1 MKNKILY
8 IALVVLLMASCK
20 KDSDPILD
28 DPDTRLTAELAA
40 NQAKLIAAPNGWK
53 ATIYPS
59 GGKGFSF
66 YFKFLADGKV
76 DMMGDVN
83 NASST
88 APQTSTYRLKALQR
102 PTLIFDTYNYIH
114 LIADP
119 DASISGGANASGL
132 KSDFEFAFAGVAGDT
147 LKFEGTFYGNKMS
160 IVTLSAAESQSI
172 LAGGLK
178 TMTDANTAYI
188 AANKNPYLQFAD
200 GTKGALSID
209 PTSKTLKLTYL
220 DSKGVVQSKSVTF
233 AYGINKLSLSAYLNY
248 GSVYFNELF
257 YDSASK
263 TYYIMVG
270 TTRINVQNSNVP
282 IVPLSLQ
289 FGFPS
294 AFAYRSINIGTSL
307 PLGVTSGFNAIYQ
320 ASVTKFATTLTP
332 SRTLVAVRFA
342 LTSNNTA
349 TVTTQNNNGTTT
361 LTAVATYNYTMNDGV
376 ITLSN
381 PIYDSNWV
389 ARTTQLIDIQNY
401 FLTGPFK
408 IDWVSSTNV
417 NSPLLGGLYRTADL
431 SSFMYGTL

>member
-1 MKNKILY
+1 MKNKFLY
-8 IALVVLLMASCK
+8 IALVILLMASCK
-20 KDSDPILD
+20 RDSDPILD
-28 DPDTRLTAELAA
+28 DPDTRLTAELVA
-40 NQAKLIAAPNGWK
+40 NQAKLVAAPNGWK

-83 NASST
+83 NTSSS

-132 KSDFEFAFAGVAGDT
+132 KSDFEFAFASVSGDT

-160 IVTLSAAESQSI
+160 MVTLSAAESQSI
-172 LAGGLK
+172 LASGLK
-178 TMTDANTAYI
+178 TMTDANTAYV

-209 PTSKTLKLTYL
+209 PTAKTIKLTYL
-220 DSKGVVQSKSVTF
+220 DSKGVVQTKSVAF

-248 GSVYFNELF
+248 GSTYFNELL
-257 YDSASK
+257 YDTANKS
-263 TYYIMVG
+263 YYIMAG
-270 TTRINVQNSNVP
+270 TTRINVQNSLVP

-294 AFAYRSINIGTSL
+294 AFAYRKITIPSTGLPIG
-307 PLGVTSGFNAIYQ
+307 VNSGFN
-320 ASVTKFATTLTP
+320 SVYSEVVRLFGTVKVNTIVFTLI
-332 SRTLVAVRFA
+332 
-342 LTSNNTA
+342 SNNQINVDVTYTSTA
-349 TVTTQNNNGTTT
+349 SFV
-361 LTAVATYNYTMNDGV
+361 ASATYNYNRAGDV
-376 ITLSN
+376 FTLSS
-381 PIYDSNWV
+381 PIYNGNWNTR
-389 ARTTQLIDIQNY
+389 ATPLKPLTDY
-401 FLTGPFK
+401 MLTGPFK

-431 SSFMYGTL
+431 SSFIYGTL

>member
-1 MKNKILY
+1 MKNKFLY
-8 IALVVLLMASCK
+8 IALVVLLMAGCK
-20 KDSDPILD
+20 RDSDPILD
-28 DPDTRLTAELAA
+28 DPDTRLTAELLA
-40 NQAKLIAAPNGWK
+40 NQAKLVAAPNGWK

-76 DMMGDVN
+76 DMMGDIN
-83 NASST
+83 NTSST

-160 IVTLSAAESQSI
+160 MVTLSAAESQSI
-172 LAGGLK
+172 LASGLK

-209 PTSKTLKLTYL
+209 PTSKTLKLIYL

-233 AYGINKLSLSAYLNY
+233 AYGINKLSLSTYLNY
-248 GSVYFNELF
+248 GSTYFNELL
-257 YDSASK
+257 YDPATKS
-263 TYYIMVG
+263 YYIMAG
-270 TTRINVQNSNVP
+270 TTRINVQNSAIP

-294 AFAYRSINIGTSL
+294 AFAYRKITIPSTGMPT
-307 PLGVTSGFNAIYQ
+307 GVNSGFN
-320 ASVTKFATTLTP
+320 SVYSEVVRLFGTVKVNTITFTLI
-332 SRTLVAVRFA
+332 
-342 LTSNNTA
+342 SNNQINVDVTYITTA
-349 TVTTQNNNGTTT
+349 SATFV
-361 LTAVATYNYTMNDGV
+361 ASATYNYNRAGDV
-376 ITLSN
+376 FTLSSPVYN
-381 PIYDSNWV
+381 GNWNTR
-389 ARTTQLIDIQNY
+389 ATPLKPLTDY
-401 FLTGPFK
+401 MLTGPFK
-408 IDWVSSTNV
+408 IDWLSSSNV

-431 SSFMYGTL
+431 SSFIYGTL

>member
-20 KDSDPILD
+20 RDSDPILN

-263 TYYIMVG
+263 TYYVMAG
-270 TTRINVQNSNVP
+270 TTRINVQNSTVP

-294 AFAYRSINIGTSL
+294 AFAYRKITITGNVPT
-307 PLGVTSGFNAIYQ
+307 GVTSGF
-320 ASVTKFATTLTP
+320 
-332 SRTLVAVRFA
+332 
-342 LTSNNTA
+342 
-349 TVTTQNNNGTTT
+349 
-361 LTAVATYNYTMNDGV
+361 TAVYNAFLSSFVATGRTVSSTSFSLISNTDFLVEINYLSGTSPFVASATYKYTRVGDV
-376 ITLSN
+376 ITLDNN
-381 PIYDSNWV
+381 PVPNGNW
-389 ARTTQLIDIQNY
+389 TTRAAQIKPLSDY
-401 FLTGPFK
+401 MLTGPFK

-431 SSFMYGTL
+431 SSFIYGTL